1 MSGSLP
7 QGWSVDRLD
16 LDRDLPGILAIDRE
30 SFANPW
36 GAETYEWEARHSDVA
51 RVFVLRPPEGPP
63 VAYCAAWLVF
73 DELHINNLAVAPA
86 WRRRGLGA
94 ALLSEVL
101 ARTAREG
108 AHRATLEVRAS
119 NLAARGLY
127 ERFGFR
133 TVTARRG
140 YYTNPVEDALV
151 LWREA
156 ENGP

>member
-1 MSGSLP
+1 M
-7 QGWSVDRLD
+7 
-16 LDRDLPGILAIDRE
+16 
-30 SFANPW
+30 
-36 GAETYEWEARHSDVA
+36 
-51 RVFVLRPPEGPP
+51 
-63 VAYCAAWLVF
+63 AYCAAWLVF